1 MARPIIERLADL
13 RNEITRIRTRNSAS
27 ELKSVPYQNCAM
39 RERRAERLREIMDEL
54 RSLNE
59 WKKP

>member
-1 MARPIIERLADL
+1 VARPIIQRLADL
-13 RNEITRIRTRNSAS
+13 RQEITRIRTRNSS
-27 ELKSVPYQNCAM
+27 EFESVPYQNRGAVQQ
-39 RERRAERLREIMDEL
+39 RRAERLREIMDEL

>member
-1 MARPIIERLADL
+1 VARPIIEVLADL
-13 RNEITRIRTRNSAS
+13 RQEITRIRTRNST
-27 ELKSVPYQNCAM
+27 ELKSIPYQNCPM